1 LPVGWTVNDSVT
13 YINNGVMGLLVYSDS
28 LSQAMSSI
36 TPMTIGYSWWVAE
49 GTTLMPC
56 IYGTPYMLYPVIH
69 TDDQAGTFYLD
80 YMIGDNGVHL
90 NHDRSDHH
98 LITVGLHENITVT
111 NANDNG
117 PGSLREAIDQVDF
130 YGTIDFNL
138 NAGDTILLQ
147 EQLNIYK
154 DINITGHTDMPVVIS
169 GNQQSR
175 VMYIDDSRN
184 PQFSNVHIVH
194 GNADNGGGIYCGA
207 NSTVTLKSV
216 TIAHNTA
223 SNGGGV
229 YIDYGA
235 NVILDS
241 INYCNVFLN
250 KTSSGLG
257 ADIYASAFTNLMV
270 DTFSVLYPNKFY
282 LYPHEYFTCY
292 IQNGKIQQVDA
303 DLYVSPTGNN
313 SNSGLTPGEPLKTIR
328 HAFSIL
334 RLDSTHQ
341 HTVHLLDGTY
351 SPSINAEPFPI
362 NMLNYLS
369 IIGES
374 ESGVI
379 LDAEGSSDV
388 MIIEN
393 DSLNNLRGVTITGG
407 LEEPN
412 GHAIKCYN
420 SNVYFQDVTITGN
433 KGGGIY
439 FRDSFIDMEDA
450 TVTHNS
456 SIEVVVSWAG
466 RGGGLYGIYSDV
478 NLKNVRISDNKADYT
493 GGGIFLESSNAT
505 MEGVTVSH
513 NKAYYGGGIYAYYWT
528 SVIYDSLNR
537 CNIYLNE
544 ANFGNDIKTNG
555 LVVVDTFTVLHPN
568 IFHAEGDIEF
578 DILHAKIEQAETDLY
593 VSPDGDDENSGLT
606 ADDPL
611 KTIRFA
617 ELIIRADT
625 ASQHTIRLLEGIYGP
640 SYNGEKMPVYI
651 KDYISICGEN
661 THEVILD
668 AEDQSGVMHINSDIG
683 TKISNLTITGGNE
696 EYGAGLFCSGNP
708 EIENIIVRNNTAVDG
723 AGIDVNGDG
732 TFLKNVLVMDN
743 NAQYCGGIACR
754 NGGKFTAENIT
765 VTNNTGG
772 RAGGIYLGNG
782 AAAVMRNSI
791 ISGNNGYAVSFLSF
805 NSWNHFTSS
814 WSNINGWVITN
825 SNGSFTNTGIC
836 LSEDPLFVGTG
847 DHPFALSEGS
857 PCIDAGNPVL
867 TGNIPEWDLIGN
879 QRVWDGDG
887 NGEAIIDMGAYEF
900 GSLPVGEEELLVKG
914 CGINVC
920 PNPCSDVV
928 HLRLTV
934 NEYRLTLCD
943 LYSISGLWIR
953 RLVNEVMPAG
963 VHEMELDVSSLP
975 DGIYIL
981 RLQAGGEVVTR
992 KLVNINR

>member
-1 LPVGWTVNDSVT
+1 
-13 YINNGVMGLLVYSDS
+13 MGLLVYSDS

-36 TPMTIGYSWWVAE
+36 TPMTIGYYWWVAE

-147 EQLNIYK
+147 EQLDIHK

-169 GNQQSR
+169 GNHQSR

-184 PQFSNVHIVH
+184 PQFSDVHIVH

-207 NSTVTLKSV
+207 NSIVTLRSV

-223 SNGGGV
+223 NNGGGI

-250 KTSSGLG
+250 KSSSGLG
-257 ADIYASAFTNLMV
+257 ADIFASTFTNLMV
-270 DTFSVLYPNKFY
+270 DTFSVLYPTKFY
-282 LYPHEYFTCY
+282 LYPYEYFTCN
-292 IQNGKIQQVDA
+292 IQNSKIHQVDA
-303 DLYVSPTGNN
+303 DLYVSPAGDN
-313 SNSGLTPGEPLKTIR
+313 SNSGLTSGEPLKTIR
-328 HAFSIL
+328 YAFSLL
-334 RLDSTHQ
+334 RLDSLHQ
-341 HTVHLLDGTY
+341 NSIYLLNGTY

-379 LDAEGSSDV
+379 LDAEGSSVV

-393 DSLNNLRGVTITGG
+393 ESLNNLRGITITGG
-407 LEEPN
+407 LEEPF
-412 GHAIKCYN
+412 GHAVKCLN
-420 SNVYFQDVTITGN
+420 SNVDFEDITITDN

-439 FRDSFIDMEDA
+439 FWDSFINMEDVKI
-450 TVTHNS
+450 TNNS
-456 SIEVVVSWAG
+456 MSGVVASWGG
-466 RGGGLYGIYSDV
+466 RGGGIYGIDSDL
-478 NLKNVRISDNKADYT
+478 NLKNVLVSNNKADYT
-493 GGGIFLESSNAT
+493 GGGIFLESSSAM
-505 MEGVTVSH
+505 MEGVTVSY

-528 SVIYDSLNR
+528 NVIYDSLNR

-544 ANFGNDIKTNG
+544 ANYGNDIKTNG
-555 LVVVDTFTVLHPN
+555 LVVVDTFTVLHPSK
-568 IFHAEGDIEF
+568 FHAEGDIEF
-578 DILHAKIEQAETDLY
+578 DILHAKKEQAETDLY
-593 VSPDGDDENSGLT
+593 VSPGGDDENSGLT
-606 ADDPL
+606 AEDPL

-661 THEVILD
+661 THGVILD
-668 AEDQSGVMHINSDIG
+668 AEDQSGVMHIDSDIG

-696 EYGAGLFCSGNP
+696 HYGAGLFCSGNS
-708 EIENIIVRNNTAVDG
+708 EIENLIVRNNTAVDG
-723 AGIDVNGDG
+723 AGIDVNGEG

-754 NGGKFTAENIT
+754 NGGQFTAENIT

-805 NSWNHFTSS
+805 NSWNYFMSS
-814 WSNINGWVITN
+814 WSNINGWVNTN
-825 SNGSFTNTGIC
+825 SNGSFTHTGIY
-836 LSEDPLFVGTG
+836 LSEDPLFDGTG

-900 GSLPVGEEELLVKG
+900 GSLPVGDEELLVTG
-914 CGINVC
+914 CGINVY
-920 PNPCSDVV
+920 PNPCSNVV
-928 HLRLTV
+928 RLRLTT
-934 NEYRLTLCD
+934 NDYRLTVCD
-943 LYSISGLWIR
+943 LYTISGLWIR

-963 VHEMELDVSSLP
+963 VHEMELDVSALP
-975 DGIYIL
+975 EGVYL
-981 RLQAGGEVVTR
+981 VRLQAGDGVVTK
-992 KLVNINR
+992 KLVKINACLP